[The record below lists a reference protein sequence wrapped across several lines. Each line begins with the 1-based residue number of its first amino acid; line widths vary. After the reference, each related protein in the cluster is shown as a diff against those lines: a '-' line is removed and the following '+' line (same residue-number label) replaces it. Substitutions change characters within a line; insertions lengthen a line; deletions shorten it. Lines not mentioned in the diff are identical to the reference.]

1 MREDFLPVIL
11 GSDWNVYGVAA
22 SFHKEYGIKSA
33 ALCMRQQMYTNNLD
47 FLEMHQYENFDCHEV
62 FVEKLLEFSNDNK
75 DKKLLLISC
84 SDYYTGLI
92 IESKKELQDH
102 YYFSYIDSDMRSKLE
117 NKMDFYDICQE
128 YDLAYPKTFIVSKDN
143 YSNLDLPFEYPV
155 ISKPN
160 DSSKWFKMRFEGYKK
175 AYKLYD
181 KDELYTTLELAYT
194 NGYDDYMIIQDFIPG
209 GPESMFV
216 VNAYVNQHGKVTM
229 THGAQTALDEVLPS
243 DIGNYNALI
252 SGNYPSLTDNVKSF
266 LEKIDYRGYANFD
279 FKYDERDDK
288 FKVFEINLRQGRS
301 SMYMT
306 YAGNNFVKYL
316 VDDIIDE
323 IDGDYYNHTS
333 EHLWYLTSKSV
344 LKKYCPEVLKEKVNR
359 LLKEGKADFGLDY
372 YANANI
378 NRFLLAKRRKLST
391 MKYYP
396 KYAKR

>member
-47 FLEMHQYENFDCHEV
+47 FLEMHRHDNFDHHDV
-62 FVEKLLEFSNDNK
+62 FVKRLIEFSKNNK
-75 DKKLLLISC
+75 NKKLLLISC

-92 IESKKELQDH
+92 IESKNELQN
-102 YYFSYIDSDMRSKLE
+102 YYLFNYIDSDLRSKLE
-117 NKMDFYDICQE
+117 NKMDFYDICNDYE
-128 YDLAYPKTFIVSKDN
+128 LAYPKTYIVSANDYKEVE
-143 YSNLDLPFEYPV
+143 LPFEFPV
-155 ISKPN
+155 ICKPN
-160 DSSKWFKMRFEGYKK
+160 DSFKWFKIRFEGYKK
-175 AYKLYD
+175 AYKIND
-181 KDELYTTLELAYT
+181 KKELLETLELAYN
-194 NGYDDYMIIQDFIPG
+194 NGYDDYMIIQDYIPG

-216 VNAYVNQHGKVTM
+216 VNAYVNQFGKVTM

-252 SGNYPSLTDNVKSF
+252 SGNYPNLTENVKSF
-266 LEKIDYRGYANFD
+266 LEKINYRGYANFD
-279 FKYDERDDK
+279 FKYDERDDS

-316 VDDIIDE
+316 VEDIIDE
-323 IDGDYYNHTS
+323 IDGEYYNHTS
-333 EHLWYLTSKSV
+333 EHLWYMTSKSV
-344 LKKYCPEVLKEKVNR
+344 LKKYCPEVLKDKVNR
-359 LLKEGKADFGLDY
+359 LLKEGKSNFGLDY
-372 YANANI
+372 YASANLS
-378 NRFLLAKRRKLST
+378 RYLLSKRRKLST
-391 MKYYP
+391 IRYYP